1 MKRIRLILLCALLCQ
16 SCIPLRIAPNIKDY
30 KIAKG
35 KRFKKGLP
43 KKNVFVFEDPKEADE
58 FYHYVNTKFQL
69 NDYYVDVQVPLLIED
84 TTYYFSFYEVEI
96 PTKTINLI
104 PLALD
109 VALNKATD
117 MEPVFDDIHTSRTG
131 NWYIAIEVFTDTEK
145 DCLSEESVSRQKVLS
160 YLRNLKKEYL
170 ATNNYNELVF
180 KN

>member
-1 MKRIRLILLCALLCQ
+1 MRCCASLVSLCALLQ
-16 SCIPLRIAPNIKDY
+16 TLKIIKLQ
-30 KIAKG
+30 KG
-35 KRFKKGLP
+35 NASKRAFP

-69 NDYYVDVQVPLLIED
+69 NDYYVDVQVPFLIED

-170 ATNNYNELVF
+170 ATDNYNELVF